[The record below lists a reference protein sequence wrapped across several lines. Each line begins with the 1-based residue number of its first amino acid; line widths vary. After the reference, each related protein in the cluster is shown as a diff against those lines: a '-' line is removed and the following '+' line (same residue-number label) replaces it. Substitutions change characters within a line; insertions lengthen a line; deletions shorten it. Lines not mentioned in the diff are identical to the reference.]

1 MAEIQGENIATTITP
16 TRRRMLPIWVIL
28 LAFVL
33 LASFLAF
40 IGLGLRRA
48 QSGPIVVGQ
57 DVPPLKLTLFDG
69 GSVNTA
75 DLKGKV
81 VVLNFWASWCKP
93 CEQEAADLEA
103 AWKYYE
109 PGGQVVFL
117 GIDYVDVEPKA
128 RAYLERFQ
136 ITYPNGPDLG
146 TRISQRFRITGV
158 PETYIIGRDGKLAAA
173 KIGPYDSLEQIQSSI
188 DPLLQ

>member
-1 MAEIQGENIATTITP
+1 
-16 TRRRMLPIWVIL
+16 MLPVWVIL

-48 QSGPIVVGQ
+48 QAGPIVVGQ

-75 DLKGKV
+75 DLTGKV

-103 AWKYYE
+103 AWKQYE
-109 PGGQVVFL
+109 PTGQVVFL

-128 RAYLERFQ
+128 QAYLERFQ

-146 TRISQRFRITGV
+146 TKISQRFRITGV
-158 PETYIIGRDGKLAAA
+158 PETYIIGRDGKLAAV
-173 KIGPYDSLEQIQSSI
+173 KVGPYNSLSEIQQSI